1 MFVNKE
7 EVQQFEV
14 KDFVLICKV
23 MICQKACTRI
33 YAAPLTLIPYLQ
45 KRKSVVCL
53 QINAVYFLSIFF
65 SNEIN
70 NNIFILL
77 ILRQQT
83 GTSAEEDNYNADN
96 DEEG

>member
-23 MICQKACTRI
+23 MIFQKACTCI

-45 KRKSVVCL
+45 KRKAVVCL

-70 NNIFILL
+70 KNIFHFINSQTANWN
-77 ILRQQT
+77 ISRGRQL
-83 GTSAEEDNYNADN
+83 
-96 DEEG
+96 

>member
-7 EVQQFEV
+7 EVQQFEM

-23 MICQKACTRI
+23 MICQKACTCI

-45 KRKSVVCL
+45 KRKAVVCL
-53 QINAVYFLSIFF
+53 QSIFSVYFSQMRLITIF
-65 SNEIN
+65 
-70 NNIFILL
+70 FILL

>member
-23 MICQKACTRI
+23 MICQKACTCI

-45 KRKSVVCL
+45 KRKAVVCL

-70 NNIFILL
+70 NNIFHFINSQTANWN
-77 ILRQQT
+77 ISRGRQL
-83 GTSAEEDNYNADN
+83 
-96 DEEG
+96 

>member
-1 MFVNKE
+1 M
-7 EVQQFEV
+7 

-23 MICQKACTRI
+23 MICQKACTCI

-45 KRKSVVCL
+45 KRKAVVCL

-77 ILRQQT
+77 ILSDSKLEHQQRKT
-83 GTSAEEDNYNADN
+83 TIMPIMMKKVKGLIFFVC
-96 DEEG
+96 

>member
-1 MFVNKE
+1 M
-7 EVQQFEV
+7 
-14 KDFVLICKV
+14 
-23 MICQKACTRI
+23 
-33 YAAPLTLIPYLQ
+33 
-45 KRKSVVCL
+45 VCL
-53 QINAVYFLSIFF
+53 QINAVYFLSMFF